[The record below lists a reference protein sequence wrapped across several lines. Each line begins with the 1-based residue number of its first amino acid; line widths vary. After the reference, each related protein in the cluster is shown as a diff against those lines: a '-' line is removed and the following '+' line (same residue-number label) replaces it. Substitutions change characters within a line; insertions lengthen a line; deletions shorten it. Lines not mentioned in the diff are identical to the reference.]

1 MRRENKDRK
10 TGADTEL
17 NVLYEKIMQKHNEWL
32 YHESYLGAS
41 ENVTS
46 LKYSPFA
53 DAISFCSDKEN
64 NYAGKVQKYRHD
76 KRNNVTHYVDEGQQ
90 RRGFHP
96 HNQNKRPRTNEFSN
110 GGGGGGGGSRRHNN
124 NSWNGRNTGICN
136 NFKRYGN
143 CNFGNNCRYQHI
155 SNNCDNNNNNGYG
168 NSRYNNNN
176 NNNYSNNN
184 NHDNN
189 NGGMNNKT
197 KKEESDYMM
206 M

>member
-1 MRRENKDRK
+1 MRDNRN
-10 TGADTEL
+10 GEL
-17 NVLYEKIMQKHNEWL
+17 HTLYQKIIQKHTEWWL
-32 YHESYLGAS
+32 SEVQGAT
-41 ENVTS
+41 VKTAS
-46 LKYSPFA
+46 LMYTAFIEV
-53 DAISFCSDKEN
+53 ISFCQDK

-124 NSWNGRNTGICN
+124 NSWNGRNTRICN

-155 SNNCDNNNNNGYG
+155 SNNYNNNNGYG
-168 NSRYNNNN
+168 NNGFDNNN
-176 NNNYSNNN
+176 
-184 NHDNN
+184 NN
-189 NGGMNNKT
+189 NGGMNNNT
-197 KKEESDYMM
+197 KKEESNFMM